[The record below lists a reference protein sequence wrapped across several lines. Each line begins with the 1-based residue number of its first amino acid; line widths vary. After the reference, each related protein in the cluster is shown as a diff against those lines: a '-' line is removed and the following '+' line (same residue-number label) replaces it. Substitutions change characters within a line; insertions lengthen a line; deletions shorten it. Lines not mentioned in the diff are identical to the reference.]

1 MDEVEFEQVMKFEVG
16 VLGFDVVLGFVGQ
29 LFPVA
34 LLHVVGLQL
43 AHQLE
48 SLAHGLDFGL
58 RVGEDFVLLLLEFLF
73 LEVSFDCRD
82 LENEVVEHDLFPRDF
97 IPVVEEQLHLGRE
110 VPNFF
115 ESEEAFLA
123 LFDFVEH
130 GLLQV
135 EQFFAVVEYFAIQV
149 EVF

>member
-1 MDEVEFEQVMKFEVG
+1 
-16 VLGFDVVLGFVGQ
+16 
-29 LFPVA
+29 
-34 LLHVVGLQL
+34 
-43 AHQLE
+43 
-48 SLAHGLDFGL
+48 L

-73 LEVSFDCRD
+73 LEVSFDAPA
-82 LENEVVEHDLFPRDF
+82 LNYEVVEHDLFPRDF

>member
-1 MDEVEFEQVMKFEVG
+1 MKFEVG
-16 VLGFDVVLGFVGQ
+16 VFVFDVELGIVGQ
-29 LFPVA
+29 LLPVA

-43 AHQLE
+43 VHQLE
-48 SLAHGLDFGL
+48 SLAHIFDFGL

-73 LEVSFDCRD
+73 LEVHFDGRA
-82 LENEVVEHDLFPRDF
+82 LKNEVVEHDLFPREF

-123 LFDFVEH
+123 IFDFVEH

-149 EVF
+149 ELF